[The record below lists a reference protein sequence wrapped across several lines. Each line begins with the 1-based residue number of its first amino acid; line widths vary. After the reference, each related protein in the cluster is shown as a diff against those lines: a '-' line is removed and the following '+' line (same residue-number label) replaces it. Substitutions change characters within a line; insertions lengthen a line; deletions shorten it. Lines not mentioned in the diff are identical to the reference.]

1 MLLILFLQI
10 RIVAKKNLMYI
21 FNDYFTS
28 IFFQE
33 DLSSLLS
40 VSVFLFLIYVPPISI
55 SVEGVASLLSS
66 LNHHKA
72 TGPDNIPA
80 YGFLLEE

>member
-10 RIVAKKNLMYI
+10 AKKNLMYV

-40 VSVFLFLIYVPPISI
+40 VSGISFPDIPPISI
-55 SVEGVASLLSS
+55 SVEGVASLLSG
-66 LNHHKA
+66 LTITK
-72 TGPDNIPA
+72 
-80 YGFLLEE
+80 LLDQIIFQRY